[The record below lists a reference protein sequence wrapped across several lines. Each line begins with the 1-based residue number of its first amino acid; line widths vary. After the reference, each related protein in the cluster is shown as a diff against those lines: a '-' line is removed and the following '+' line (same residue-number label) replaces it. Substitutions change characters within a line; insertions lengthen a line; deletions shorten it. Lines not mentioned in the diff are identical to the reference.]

1 MRKLKGLKAGGG
13 LKGLGAKNTRLPTI
27 PLYSAPIG
35 EKDTDP
41 LVMQIWQTMGGRERD
56 YKLAQQIATLQTTKL
71 PDATTPELIVYL
83 WLQARGYEF
92 EFQVQVNGGRRD
104 VGGSVVDFVVRA
116 GKDWAIRVQG
126 DYFHAG
132 YEKEASDQ
140 LRKQQMIGSY
150 AGKYQIDG
158 VIDVQESDLY
168 RDRDTVMLLAL
179 SGYQLPR

>member
-1 MRKLKGLKAGGG
+1 VRKLKGLPSGGG
-13 LKGLGAKNTRLPTI
+13 LKGLGPKNTRLPVI
-27 PLYSAPIG
+27 PLYSGVLG

-56 YKLAQQIATLQTTKL
+56 YKMAQQIATLQTTKL

-83 WLQARGYEF
+83 WLQQRGYEF

-104 VGGSVVDFVVRA
+104 VGGSVIDFVVRA
-116 GKDWAIRVQG
+116 GKDWALRIQG
-126 DYFHAG
+126 SFWHTG
-132 YEKEASDQ
+132 YEKEASDN
-140 LRKQQMIGSY
+140 LRKQQIIGSY

-158 VIDVQESDLY
+158 VVDVQEEDLY
-168 RDRDTVMLLAL
+168 KDRETVLTLAL